1 MIRVDC
7 FKEIIVDE
15 DLVQEDPVV
24 INEPVQDNFLS
35 QFSEKLG
42 FAVPEEFE
50 NTDQLSQYMSKM
62 SDRAAMA
69 DDYEHRIAEQGQQL
83 EAWQNWQQQQQQ
95 QQQQYE
101 QQYEQQQ
108 QVDPRRWQM
117 PQNVDTRFLESDP
130 KTGMWKAPQGYPELH
145 SKAEEANRA
154 LRQRQEFTEQLYS
167 DPYSFTRELVSPA
180 MSELESRLMER
191 ISQLEGQIQ
200 PVAAQSYASQLQ
212 NYEWEN
218 KDVIYEK
225 GPDGNLIWS
234 AAGELYQDYLELGAD
249 PQKAMEMARQRSTP
263 QYPETPSEVKN
274 SWLQRAKTVSR
285 DTNQPTQAAGTV
297 ATALRNGDSQTTTK
311 MSGRARFKQYV
322 QEAEQEVAE
331 SA

>member
-1 MIRVDC
+1 MSDEVPDISTPQP
-7 FKEIIVDE
+7 EIHESPNTPD
-15 DLVQEDPVV
+15 D
-24 INEPVQDNFLS
+24 FLT
-35 QFSEKLG
+35 QFSDKLG
-42 FAVPEEFE
+42 FAVPEEFQ

-95 QQQQYE
+95 QYE
-101 QQYEQQQ
+101 QSQQQ
-108 QVDPRRWQM
+108 QSQQSQQPVDPRRWQM

-130 KTGMWKAPQGYPELH
+130 RTGMWKAPQGYPELH

-180 MSELESRLMER
+180 MSELEARLMER

-212 NYEWEN
+212 AYEWAN
-218 KDVIYEK
+218 KDILYET
-225 GPDGNLIWS
+225 GPSGDLIWS
-234 AAGELYQDYLELGAD
+234 PAGELYQDYLELGAD
-249 PQKAMEMARQRSTP
+249 PQKAMQMASSRQQP
-263 QYPETPSEVKN
+263 QYQQQPTTPVEVKN
-274 SWLQRAKTVSR
+274 AWLQRAKAVSR
-285 DTNQPTQAAGTV
+285 ETGQPTQASGTM